1 MIRLPVVN
9 RTILAQCRAGAG
21 ALGLVAVG
29 VQFVAAAQTPH
40 FNPANFFGYF
50 TILSNI
56 FAALVL
62 VYAALR
68 RTTPSHRLDVLRGAA
83 TVCMVLVGIVF
94 SLLLAALESDIVP
107 WVNAVVHYVMPVV
120 LAIDW
125 LIDPPRQRLT
135 MRDGFWWLVFPL
147 VYLIYTLIRGAI
159 VHWYPYPFLD
169 VAQTGAA
176 MVGTYVLAIFAAAS
190 ILVSVVM
197 GIGNRLR
204 TLAPLSP
211 RA

>member
-1 MIRLPVVN
+1 MIRLPAVD
-9 RTILAQCRAGAG
+9 RTALARCRLGAA

-29 VQFVAAAQTPH
+29 VQFAAALQTPH
-40 FNPANFFGYF
+40 FDPANFFGYF

-62 VYAALR
+62 LYAALKR
-68 RTTPSHRLDVLRGAA
+68 NAPSHRLDVLRGAA

-94 SLLLAALESDIVP
+94 SLLLATLESDVVP
-107 WVNAVVHYVMPVV
+107 WVNAVVHYVMPIV
-120 LAIDW
+120 LAADW
-125 LIDPPRQRLT
+125 LIDPPRRRLS
-135 MRDGFWWLVFPL
+135 MRDGFWWLAFPL
-147 VYLIYTLIRGAI
+147 AYLIYTLIRGAI

-169 VAQTGAA
+169 VDRTGAA
-176 MVGTYVLAIFAAAS
+176 TVGTYVLAIFAAAS

-204 TLAPLSP
+204 TLSIM
-211 RA
+211 